1 MKPLPGN
8 QQLGLASPLQ
18 YAAIQSGKTKN
29 PSTKGTGLDVKPPAG
44 LQRGEGKS
52 FFLDILFYRMS
63 EMAKFP
69 QLSDKRVQSP

>member
-52 FFLDILFYRMS
+52 FFLDILS
-63 EMAKFP
+63 LQK
-69 QLSDKRVQSP
+69 LSYTAWASTT